1 MSITLTKEL
10 TVAVNIPIARKMLLI
25 AGYMDESKEMT
36 DDEIF
41 NLALSM
47 NDCYGVTY
55 KEKCILQKCSECKKC
70 YEKKGDEMRARHSIT
85 EIL

>member
-1 MSITLTKEL
+1 MSTILTKEL
-10 TVAVNIPIARKMLLI
+10 TVAIDISVARQMLRI
-25 AGYMDESKEMT
+25 AGYVNESKEMT

-55 KEKCILQKCSECKKC
+55 KEKCIPQ
-70 YEKKGDEMRARHSIT
+70 KGDGVCARY
-85 EIL
+85 